1 MTGVC
6 MCPQGVTSCRTLN
19 TTQKQPE
26 ISDLEPPEEK
36 KYQVEAYNQ
45 PKGNIYDN
53 KPFKVRVEAGKEYL
67 WCSCGWSKTQYESM
81 GRKDGIHRICKKGR
95 YVCCQPFCDGTHKF
109 WYYRIKTKPLY
120 FVAKE
125 TKDVWL
131 CNCKQS
137 NHRPFCDGTHKKEE
151 IQNAPVRCMT
161 KS

>member
-67 WCSCGWSKTQYESM
+67 WCSCGWSKTQPY
-81 GRKDGIHRICKKGR
+81 GILQ